1 MYIVDSLTQSTGK
14 PTEMN
19 TLRQSIQSEF
29 LQFDQAFSAAL
40 SSDNHLI
47 DNILDY
53 IHTKRGKQLRPVLV
67 LLSAAICKGV
77 TDKTINT
84 AVSLELLHT
93 ASLIHD
99 DVVDNSPMRRGVKS
113 IHEQWN
119 NKIAI
124 LVGDFLL
131 AKVISLLTEIRNTSI
146 LSIVSEVGAALSSG
160 ELIQMH
166 NGESMWITEEQYLRV
181 IQHKT
186 AHLFAACCEAG
197 AVSSGATAKQ
207 SHALKNFGMYLGL
220 CFQLKDDVFDYS
232 DVEDLGKPTMND
244 LRDGK
249 ATLPIIISL
258 QRASKEEATYIKKL
272 AEDLTNQSPHI
283 NLFEAE
289 QEIRSF
295 VLRYDGIRYAYQ
307 IMEKYRKKAL
317 DALASFPDN
326 KYKESLATLLDY
338 AIQRMH

>member
-1 MYIVDSLTQSTGK
+1 
-14 PTEMN
+14 MN

-166 NGESMWITEEQYLRV
+166 DGESMWITEEQYLRV

-207 SHALKNFGMYLGL
+207 SHALKSFGMYLGL